1 MAAEFTIVGEALVDL
16 VESAAEPG
24 TYTAHP
30 GGSLFNVALTL
41 ARLDCDVSLVARSG
55 RDAFGRMLE
64 DKARAA
70 GVRFDGWQIVDEPTS
85 LAVASLDEQ
94 GKAHYDFYFDG
105 TAGLGW
111 DDSIVDLVPR
121 TGVLHLGS
129 LASWRPPSGAVLQA
143 LQRRAYDLGDT
154 LVSYDPNIRPALIR
168 DLGAVRSSV
177 ERCVAAAHIVKT
189 SDDDARFLYPDATPE
204 ETARWWCSAGPLL
217 VIVTYGAAGAAAFAG
232 GAEIARCPGV
242 PVEVVDT
249 VGAGDSFSGGLL
261 AALAGR
267 GIAAP
272 TALRAAGGSAVIA
285 EALAEA
291 VLVSAM
297 TCEAPG
303 ADPPTRAAFDAR
315 RAARP

>member
-1 MAAEFTIVGEALVDL
+1 MAADFTVVGEALVDL
-16 VESAAEPG
+16 VESAAHPG

-41 ARLDCDVSLVARSG
+41 ARLDRDVALVARSG
-55 RDAFGRMLE
+55 RDAFGRLLE

-70 GVRFDGWQIVDEPTS
+70 GVRFDRWQIVDEPTS
-85 LAVASLDEQ
+85 LAVASLDEE

-111 DDSIVDLVPR
+111 DDSIVDLVPQS
-121 TGVLHLGS
+121 GVLHLGS

-143 LQRRAYDLGDT
+143 LQKRAYDVGDM
-154 LVSYDPNIRPALIR
+154 LVSYDPNIRPALIA
-168 DLGAVRSSV
+168 DLSAVRASV
-177 ERCVAAAHIVKT
+177 ERCVAAAHVVKT
-189 SDDDARFLYPDATPE
+189 SDDDARFLYPHFTPE
-204 ETARWWCSAGPLL
+204 ETARQWCSLGPPL

-232 GAEIARCPGV
+232 GAEVARCPGV

-261 AALAGR
+261 AGLADR
-267 GIAAP
+267 GIASPA
-272 TALRAAGGSAVIA
+272 ALRAALSDASVITA
-285 EALAEA
+285 ALSEA

-297 TCEAPG
+297 TCEAAG
-303 ADPPTRAAFDAR
+303 ADPPTRAEFDAR
-315 RAARP
+315 RA